1 MKKQTRMRLG
11 LMLLVLT
18 LVLGITSF
26 ADRNA
31 EAYYCTSYGNCENCA
46 NIEQACMDG
55 YVYPD
60 CGGDYN
66 CCSSRTSGCW
76 RCCVWY

>member
-1 MKKQTRMRLG
+1 MKKQTRIRLG

-18 LVLGITSF
+18 LVGLTGSSGL
-26 ADRNA
+26 NA
-31 EAYYCTSYGNCENCA
+31 QVNNCRSYGDCQICSNV
-46 NIEQACMDG
+46 EQACLEGTMH
-55 YVYPD
+55 PD

-66 CCSSRTSGCW
+66 CCSSRTEGCW